1 MASDKLT
8 KVENI
13 LDTQELPEKKVK
25 VVKTE
30 RGLFERTSNST
41 VLITEDNK
49 LMLTD

>member
-1 MASDKLT
+1 MANDKL
-8 KVENI
+8 KNVKNI
-13 LDTQELPEKKVK
+13 LDGQELPDKKVK
-25 VVKTE
+25 VVKRE